1 MAGCRS
7 VLIFTLALI
16 RHGNCQL
23 SEGIQKFTTD
33 LLKYTENAEISN
45 FVVSPYSLHSTFTAL
60 MLGAK
65 GSTRDE
71 LSQLLGI
78 TDDPEIL
85 ASYESVSV
93 GLEKGEST
101 LQISNLM
108 ALQKNF
114 KPKVNYSNT
123 VRQIF
128 DADVREFDFGQQGA
142 QSVKE
147 INNYV
152 AERTNDKINE
162 LLQEGD
168 VDALTRMVLV
178 NAVYFKGVWQYQF
191 DPQDTSEL
199 DFSSVDANKINTP
212 FMYRE
217 ARVRVLDDED
227 SGVDILELP
236 YSDPSKSMLI
246 ILPKQGKSFSN
257 IATKIENIDFGAIRS
272 IPAVT
277 TDVRIPKFEL
287 KYQTPLKDKMTK
299 LGAGKVFT
307 TSADLTHISDLP
319 LYATGGVHQ
328 AFIEINEEGT
338 EAAAATAIQ
347 VGLRTATARNRRQ
360 FLADRPFLF
369 MVYDFD
375 HNVTLFAGKV
385 VDPSKPILIQRKA
398 NIPPNEI
405 NAVAEQQQGTSAENV
420 KKCIKLLSDFP
431 NALDNLKI
439 CKNVANNGQFLE
451 WLRNNRELC
460 EASKDHHDTFMEM
473 GCASVWCT
481 AAAKKNSEEW
491 QRQLTDDC
499 STVTA
504 ENKQNC
510 KNLENKIKAISHLN
524 CQL

>member
-1 MAGCRS
+1 
-7 VLIFTLALI
+7 
-16 RHGNCQL
+16 
-23 SEGIQKFTTD
+23 
-33 LLKYTENAEISN
+33 
-45 FVVSPYSLHSTFTAL
+45 
-60 MLGAK
+60 
-65 GSTRDE
+65 
-71 LSQLLGI
+71 
-78 TDDPEIL
+78 
-85 ASYESVSV
+85 
-93 GLEKGEST
+93 
-101 LQISNLM
+101 M
-108 ALQKNF
+108 ALQRNF
-114 KPKVNYSNT
+114 KPKLNYSNT
-123 VRQIF
+123 VNRIF
-128 DADVREFDFGQQGA
+128 DADVREYNFGGPS
-142 QSVKE
+142 SVQE

-152 AERTNDKINE
+152 AERTNNKITE

-168 VDALTRMVLV
+168 VDALTKMVLV

-191 DPQDTSEL
+191 DPQDTSDL
-199 DFSSVDANKINTP
+199 DFSSVDENKINTP

-217 ARVRVLDDED
+217 ATVRVLDDEN

-236 YSDPSKSMLI
+236 YSDPAKSMLI
-246 ILPKQGKSFSN
+246 ILPKQGKSSSH
-257 IATKIENIDFGAIRS
+257 IATKIENIDFGKIRDL
-272 IPAVT
+272 PAVA

-287 KYQTPLKDKMTK
+287 KYQTPLKDKLTK

-307 TSADLTHISDLP
+307 TSADLTHISDEP

-375 HNVTLFAGKV
+375 HNVPLFAGKV
-385 VDPSKPILIQRKA
+385 VDPSKPVLIQRKA
-398 NIPPNEI
+398 NIPPSQ
-405 NAVAEQQQGTSAENV
+405 AAEVNQQQGTPAENV
-420 KKCIKLLSDFP
+420 KKCVKLLSDFP

-439 CKNVANNGQFLE
+439 CKNVANNGQFLD

-460 EASKDHHDTFMEM
+460 EASMDHHDTFMEM
-473 GCASVWCT
+473 GCATVWCT
-481 AAAKKNSEEW
+481 AAAKKNSEQW

-504 ENKQNC
+504 ENKQTC